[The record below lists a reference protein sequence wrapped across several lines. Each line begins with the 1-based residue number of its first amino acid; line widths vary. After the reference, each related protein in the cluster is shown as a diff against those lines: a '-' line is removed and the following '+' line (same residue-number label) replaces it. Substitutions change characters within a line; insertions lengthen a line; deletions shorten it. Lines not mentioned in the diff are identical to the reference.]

1 MLRMSLLPGGTLD
14 RIPARMKTALL
25 LVFFALVGAS
35 QCVQA
40 ATDDVI
46 RIVNRLR
53 APGGACA
60 SNAPALI
67 KRVAL
72 DAIAERLAG
81 GATIEGAVK
90 SVGYRLTE
98 VYAITFAGA
107 GLRARLEA
115 QLAARYCPQIGR
127 PTFTEAGVH
136 EERDQ
141 LWIVLAAPF
150 APKLAM
156 TRQQIAERT
165 LALVN
170 EARGKPRRCGD
181 KTFGAARSVR
191 WNAALEAAAS
201 RHAKD
206 MAANN
211 YFSHTGRDGSTSAQR
226 VTRAGYRYR
235 MTGENIAAGQ
245 LSPDDAV
252 SGWLKSPTHC
262 ANLMNSLFTE
272 MGVASAVSA
281 ASTMGAYWVQ
291 VFGRPM

>member
-1 MLRMSLLPGGTLD
+1 
-14 RIPARMKTALL
+14 MKTILFV
-25 LVFFALVGAS
+25 VFFALLGAS

-60 SNAPALI
+60 SNAPALL
-67 KRVAL
+67 KRDAL
-72 DAIAERLAG
+72 DAIAERFAG
-81 GATIEGAVK
+81 GATIVGAVK
-90 SVGYRLTE
+90 SEGYRLTE
-98 VYAITFAGA
+98 VYAITFAGT

-115 QLAARYCPQIGR
+115 QLAERYCPQIGK
-127 PTFTEAGVH
+127 PTLTEAGVH
-136 EERDQ
+136 EARDQ

-150 APKLAM
+150 APKLGM

-181 KTFGAARSVR
+181 KTFGAARPVR
-191 WNAALEAAAS
+191 WNAALETAAS
-201 RHAKD
+201 RHAED

-211 YFSHTGRDGSTSAQR
+211 YFSHAGRDGLTPAQR
-226 VTRAGYRYR
+226 VMRAGYRYR

-245 LSPDDAV
+245 LSPEDAV

-281 ASTMGAYWVQ
+281 ASTMGVYWVQ
-291 VFGRPM
+291 VFGLPM